1 MPDRR
6 TPSIDRTV
14 TPTGRA
20 DGADGGAA
28 VAVAAA
34 RRETG
39 EVVLVARGS
48 GQLAAGNFF
57 EFATR
62 FAIAFLLARSL
73 GAGGYGLYVLAIS
86 AATLFSGISL
96 LGLDD
101 AMTRYVA
108 ITSGR
113 RDAPAVRGTIQVG
126 LVAATASGLLFG
138 AVLYLGADPI
148 ATGLFN
154 EPELARLLKLVA
166 LAVPFLS
173 ISNVLAG
180 TARGF
185 RRMDIAAL
193 AENVVQSVVRL
204 GLLTVVLLLTGLNT
218 ATAVVVFGVSDVAAT
233 VTMVTLLGRYFPLAP
248 RGEPVRR
255 DARGVFRFALPLW
268 FSGMLRQFR
277 GNLVALLL
285 GATGPVANVGV
296 FAVVNKINLVGHVWL
311 LSIVMAVKPT
321 MAQLHDRGDRAELSR
336 VYTSTTR
343 WSLILALPFVIAM
356 VLYREPILAT
366 FGTSFAAG
374 SSALVILAMAELAN
388 AGTGTCQSM
397 IDMTGHTRLKVANAV
412 LWTVLLIGSGSFL
425 IPRWGV
431 VGAATASLIAIAT
444 VNFLSVA
451 EVWALE
457 HVVPFDRAFWKPLAA
472 GAGAWTT
479 GLLLDTLMPVG
490 ADLAPAVV
498 QGIVVVA
505 VFAGLIGLFGVAP
518 EDRLVLDRIGESVA
532 RRARH
537 QRGRPADDDRAGPR
551 RSRTPHTDPAGCA
564 RGAAPGP
571 VYIGGLDRSGKTT
584 LAAFLTSHPNLDVP
598 DAGSNLWTYFYGRF
612 GDLGRPAN
620 LERCLDM
627 MRRYQHVASLHP
639 DPHRIRREFG
649 AGPPTYA
656 RLFNLVHAHHAEQ
669 QGKPR
674 WGTQTG
680 LIERYA
686 DQVFAAYP
694 GVRIIHMI
702 RDPRD
707 RYEASRALWPEGKGQ
722 AGGATARWVY
732 STRLAQ
738 RHTRRHPGGYLT
750 VRFEDLV
757 QRTEETLRTVCD
769 FLGENFDPDMLG
781 MPAAQ
786 KRWERLASRRPAAST
801 MSMTTTA
808 LLSNA
813 PAATGRCGLQPPLST
828 AFIGRFRGRVSPADV
843 AFIQLHAGRLMP
855 AYGYLPVPLTWDT
868 RQWARFFTRTWP
880 GQVARMLT
888 WRGREALQQHFPAR
902 AGRTPDPRQVAPMP
916 EAVR

>member
-1 MPDRR
+1 VPDRR
-6 TPSIDRTV
+6 TPPIDRTV
-14 TPTGRA
+14 TPTDRPNGVARVTTVRGEGR
-20 DGADGGAA
+20 
-28 VAVAAA
+28 
-34 RRETG
+34 
-39 EVVLVARGS
+39 EVVVVARGS
-48 GQLAAGNFF
+48 GALAAGNFF

-108 ITSGR
+108 IASGR
-113 RDAPAVRGTIQVG
+113 RDAPSVRGTVQVG
-126 LVAATASGLLFG
+126 LVAATVMGVLFS
-138 AVLYLGADPI
+138 AVLYFGAEPI
-148 ATGLFN
+148 ATGLFH
-154 EPELARLLKLVA
+154 EPRLARLLQLIA

-173 ISNVLAG
+173 VSNVLAG

-204 GLLTVVLLLTGLNT
+204 ALLTVVFLLTGLST
-218 ATAVVVFGVSDVAAT
+218 ATAVVVFGISDVAAT
-233 VTMVTLLGRYFPLAP
+233 ITMITLLGRHFPLAP
-248 RGEPVRR
+248 RGQPVRR
-255 DARGVFRFALPLW
+255 DTRGVFRFALPLW
-268 FSGMLRQFR
+268 FSGMLRHFR

-285 GATGPVANVGV
+285 GATGPAANVGV

-321 MAQLHDRGDRAELSR
+321 MAQLHDRGDRAELGR
-336 VYTSTTR
+336 VYTATTR
-343 WSLILALPFVIAM
+343 WSLSLALPFVIAM

-366 FGTSFAAG
+366 FGTSFTAG
-374 SSALVILAMAELAN
+374 STALVILAMAELAN

-397 IDMTGHTRLKVANAV
+397 IDMTGHTRIKVANTV
-412 LWTVLLIGSGSFL
+412 LWTALLIGSGSVL

-457 HVVPFDRAFWKPLAA
+457 HLVPFDRALWKPLAA
-472 GAGAWTT
+472 GAAAWVT
-479 GLLLDTLMPVG
+479 GLVLDWLMPVG
-490 ADLAPAVV
+490 ADLAPAVL
-498 QGIVVVA
+498 QGIVVAA
-505 VFAGLIGLFGVAP
+505 VFVGLMRAFGLAP
-518 EDRLVLDRIGESVA
+518 EDRLVLERIRDGVA
-532 RRARH
+532 RRGRLTR
-537 QRGRPADDDRAGPR
+537 QRRPAA
-551 RSRTPHTDPAGCA
+551 SDPAGRLRPSA
-564 RGAAPGP
+564 SRVSPAVSQRSPAPGP

-584 LAAFLTSHPNLDVP
+584 LAAFLTSHPNIDIP

-612 GDLGRPAN
+612 GDLARPAN

-627 MRRYQHVASLHP
+627 MQRYQHVAILHP
-639 DPHRIRREFG
+639 DPHRIRRDFN
-649 AGPPTYA
+649 AGPRTYA
-656 RLFNLVHAHHAEQ
+656 RLFGLVHAHHAEHED
-669 QGKPR
+669 KAR

-686 DQVFAAYP
+686 DEVFAAYP

-738 RHTRRHPGGYLT
+738 RHVRRHPGGYLV

-757 QRTEETLRTVCD
+757 QRTEETLRSVCD
-769 FLGENFDPDMLG
+769 FLGETFHPDMLG
-781 MPAAQ
+781 MPAAPD
-786 KRWERLASRRPAAST
+786 RRARLASLSAPST
-801 MSMTTTA
+801 GTPTTTTA
-808 LLSNA
+808 LLSAA
-813 PAATGRCGLQPPLST
+813 PAVTTRWASQPPLSG
-828 AFIGRFRGRVSPADV
+828 AFVGRFRERVSAADV
-843 AFIQLHAGRLMP
+843 AFIQLHARRLMP
-855 AYGYLPVPLTWDT
+855 VYGYLPVPLAWG
-868 RQWARFFTRTWP
+868 AREWSRFLTRTWP
-880 GQVARMLT
+880 GQAARMLA
-888 WRGREALQQHFPAR
+888 WRGREAFQQHFPAHT
-902 AGRTPDPRQVAPMP
+902 GRTPDPRFVAPTR
-916 EAVR
+916 EHVR

>member
-1 MPDRR
+1 VPDRR
-6 TPSIDRTV
+6 PPTIDRTV
-14 TPTGRA
+14 TPTGRT
-20 DGADGGAA
+20 DGSDGGA
-28 VAVAAA
+28 AVAAA

-39 EVVLVARGS
+39 EVLLVARGS

-57 EFATR
+57 EFGTR

-86 AATLFSGISL
+86 AATLFSGIAL

-113 RDAPAVRGTIQVG
+113 RDAPAIRGTIQVG
-126 LVAATASGLLFG
+126 LVAATATGVLFA
-138 AVLYLGADPI
+138 AVLYVGADPI

-154 EPELARLLKLVA
+154 EPELTRLLELVA

-173 ISNVLAG
+173 VSNVLAG

-193 AENVVQSVVRL
+193 AENVVQSIVRL
-204 GLLTVVLLLTGLNT
+204 GLLTVLLLLTGLST
-218 ATAVVVFGVSDVAAT
+218 TTAVVVFGISDVAAT
-233 VTMVTLLGRYFPLAP
+233 VTMVTLLGRHFPLAP
-248 RGEPVRR
+248 RGIPVRR
-255 DARGVFRFALPLW
+255 DTRAVFRFALPLW
-268 FSGMLRQFR
+268 FSGMLRRFR
-277 GNLVALLL
+277 VNLVALLL
-285 GATGPVANVGV
+285 GATGPAANVGV

-321 MAQLHDRGDRAELSR
+321 MALLHDRGDRAELAR

-343 WSLILALPFVIAM
+343 WSLSLGLPFVIAM

-374 SSALVILAMAELAN
+374 SAALVILAMAELVN

-397 IDMTGHTRLKVANAV
+397 IDMTGHTRVKVANAV
-412 LWTVLLIGSGSFL
+412 LWTALLIASGSFL

-479 GLLLDTLMPVG
+479 GLMLDRLMPVG
-490 ADLAPAVV
+490 ADLAPAVL

-505 VFAGLIGLFGVAP
+505 AFAGLIGLFGLAP
-518 EDRLVLDRIGESVA
+518 EDRVVLERIRETVA
-532 RRARH
+532 RQARPH
-537 QRGRPADDDRAGPR
+537 RGHPAAVDRAGQPR
-551 RSRTPHTDPAGCA
+551 PRTSHAGPAVCD

-584 LAAFLTSHPNLDVP
+584 LAAFLTSHPNLDIP

-612 GDLGRPAN
+612 GDLGRAAN
-620 LERCLDM
+620 FERCLDVM
-627 MRRYQHVASLHP
+627 QRYQHVASLNP
-639 DPHRIRREFG
+639 DPHRVTREFG

-656 RLFNLVHAHHAEQ
+656 RLFGLLHAHHAEQ
-669 QGKPR
+669 QGKLR

-732 STRLAQ
+732 STRLAE

-769 FLGENFDPDMLG
+769 FLGENFDADMLV
-781 MPAAQ
+781 MPGAPE
-786 KRWERLASRRPAAST
+786 RRERLASRRADAA
-801 MSMTTTA
+801 TTSITSTA
-808 LLSNA
+808 LLANA
-813 PAATGRCGLQPPLST
+813 PTATARCGLQCPLST
-828 AFIGRFRGRVSPADV
+828 AFIGRFREGVSPTDV

-855 AYGYLPVPLTWDT
+855 AYGYLPVQLAWDT
-868 RQWARFFTRTWP
+868 RKWARFFICTWP
-880 GQVARMLT
+880 GQAARMLA
-888 WRGREALQQHFPAR
+888 WRGREALQQRFPTR
-902 AGRTPDPRQVAPMP
+902 AVRTPDPHLVAPLP

>member
-1 MPDRR
+1 VPNRR
-6 TPSIDRTV
+6 TPPIDRTV
-14 TPTGRA
+14 TPTGRS
-20 DGADGGAA
+20 DGAAGATA
-28 VAVAAA
+28 VRGEA
-34 RRETG
+34 G
-39 EVVLVARGS
+39 EVLAVARGS
-48 GQLAAGNFF
+48 GELAAGNFF
-57 EFATR
+57 EFAAR

-108 ITSGR
+108 IASSR

-126 LVAATASGLLFG
+126 LVGATATGFLFG

-148 ATGLFN
+148 ATSLFH

-173 ISNVLAG
+173 VSNVLAG

-204 GLLTVVLLLTGLNT
+204 GLLTALFLVTGLST
-218 ATAVVVFGVSDVAAT
+218 ATAVVVFGISDVAAT
-233 VTMVTLLGRYFPLAP
+233 FTMVMLLGRHFPLAP
-248 RGEPVRR
+248 SGQPVRW
-255 DARGVFRFALPLW
+255 DVKGVFRFALPLW
-268 FSGMLRQFR
+268 FSGMLRRFR

-285 GATGPVANVGV
+285 GATGPAANVGI
-296 FAVVNKINLVGHVWL
+296 FAVVNKINLVGHVWV
-311 LSIVMAVKPT
+311 LSIFMAVKPT
-321 MAQLHDRGDRAELSR
+321 MAQLHDRGDRAELAR

-343 WSLILALPFVIAM
+343 WTLSLGLPFVIAM

-366 FGTSFAAG
+366 FGTSFTAG
-374 SSALVILAMAELAN
+374 SLALVILAMAELAN

-412 LWTVLLIGSGSFL
+412 LWTGLLIGSSSVL

-457 HVVPFDRAFWKPLAA
+457 RLVPFDRAFWKPLAA
-472 GAGAWTT
+472 AVGALTA
-479 GLLLDTLMPVG
+479 GLVLDWLMPVG
-490 ADLAPAVV
+490 ADLVPAVL
-498 QGIVVVA
+498 QGSVVVA
-505 VFAGLIGLFGVAP
+505 VFAGLIGLFGLAP
-518 EDRLVLDRIGESVA
+518 EDQLVVDRIRNGIA
-532 RRARH
+532 RRPRATRRRRSSAVDPARRR
-537 QRGRPADDDRAGPR
+537 RGASRAGLGA
-551 RSRTPHTDPAGCA
+551 SD

-612 GDLGRPAN
+612 GDLTRPAN

-627 MRRYQHVASLHP
+627 MQRYRHVAILHP
-639 DPHRIRREFG
+639 DPHRIRREFS
-649 AGPPTYA
+649 AGPRTYA
-656 RLFNLVHAHHAEQ
+656 RLFSLVHAHHAER
-669 QGKPR
+669 QGKAR

-680 LIERYA
+680 MIERYA
-686 DQVFAAYP
+686 DELFAAYP
-694 GVRIIHMI
+694 GVRIVHMI

-707 RYEASRALWPEGKGQ
+707 RYEASRALWPEGMGQ

-738 RHTRRHPGGYLT
+738 RHVRRHPGGYLI

-757 QRTEETLRTVCD
+757 QRTEETLRTVCE
-769 FLGENFDPDMLG
+769 FLGEAFDPDMLA
-781 MPAAQ
+781 MPAAPE
-786 KRWERLASRRPAAST
+786 RRARLASRRPAPST
-801 MSMTTTA
+801 TPTTTTA
-808 LLSNA
+808 LLSRA
-813 PAATGRCGLQPPLST
+813 VTVRCASPPPLST
-828 AFIGRFRGRVSPADV
+828 AFIGRFRERVSIADV
-843 AFIQLHAGRLMP
+843 AFIQLHAGRLMS
-855 AYGYLPVPLTWDT
+855 AYGYVPVPLAWST
-868 RQWARFFTRTWP
+868 REWARFLTRTWP
-880 GQVARMLT
+880 GQAARMLA
-888 WRGREALQQHFPAR
+888 WRSREELQQRLPTR
-902 AGRTPDPRQVAPMP
+902 AGRRPDPRLVAPTR